1 MLQAW
6 VRLPQQKHFLFKGVL
21 AGSIE
26 TDKMKSC
33 YLAIPKMM
41 KKIFPCHLCGLEL
54 GLFYFHILRA
64 RISLVNVFSVKI
76 LAPGIQTG
84 NFGEGKSRKD
94 FFSGGNGSR
103 TGSWSKFKFLIVFWN
118 FSVTMCKI
126 FSSRELLLLSGRI
139 IAKIDLLNSLCLE
152 LAVSQHSFHVWKVK
166 IPL

>member
-41 KKIFPCHLCGLEL
+41 KKIFPCHPCSFEL
-54 GLFYFHILRA
+54 GLFYSHILRA
-64 RISLVNVFSVKI
+64 RISSMNVFSVKI
-76 LAPGIQTG
+76 LPPGIQTG
-84 NFGEGKSRKD
+84 NFGLKISEG

-139 IAKIDLLNSLCLE
+139 IAKIDLLNALCLE

>member
-94 FFSGGNGSR
+94 FFLEEMEAEPEVDQN
-103 TGSWSKFKFLIVFWN
+103 
-118 FSVTMCKI
+118 
-126 FSSRELLLLSGRI
+126 SSSSLFFGILENSI
-139 IAKIDLLNSLCLE
+139 IY
-152 LAVSQHSFHVWKVK
+152 
-166 IPL
+166 